1 MPDSEEIPAS
11 VYRKVAASKWFHD
24 AIVEPCK
31 VEFNPKT
38 GNAYVDT
45 FDGAKVY
52 VKTGPGTSI
61 YSNVTREEA
70 LAAMRAPEVTDEMFA
85 GALASFTMS
94 EHRGND
100 RALALKRGADFINQ
114 ALRRAGT

>member
-1 MPDSEEIPAS
+1 MMRAENIVSYLRKISENNEAHDYDIYHYEIPR
-11 VYRKVAASKWFHD
+11 YAAD
-24 AIVEPCK
+24 LIEQQ
-31 VEFNPKT
+31 
-38 GNAYVDT
+38 
-45 FDGAKVY
+45 
-52 VKTGPGTSI
+52 
-61 YSNVTREEA
+61 
-70 LAAMRAPEVTDEMFA
+70 AATIERLSAPEVTDEMFA